1 MMKVSVTILFYL
13 LPLLTI
19 NTLAQQAGDLD
30 NAFGSL
36 GISIIDNNGYDDIA
50 NSSVLSWNGKI
61 IIGGTSVDGPIRYMS
76 ILRLGTLGTP
86 DVSFSDDGWQTISMS
101 GFYESGSK
109 VLMQGTRPVL
119 AGYSEDNYL
128 PRDFVM
134 YRFRGGD
141 GELDEIFGD
150 NGIVVTDFSGNGSL
164 DGIYAGAV
172 LGNKIFLAGET
183 EETGSNSMFALAKYN
198 LGGDL
203 DFSFGNSGLVTTDF
217 ATMAKDRIKDLA
229 VEPEGKIIA
238 VGESAP
244 ENLSPWSWALARY
257 NSDGSLDNSFGT
269 NGKVVQYWAGSYDYL
284 NEIALLPG
292 GKFLVAGK
300 AQDTTVVARF
310 NSNGTLDNTFGSS
323 GKTKIIGVNPHI
335 VVYGNKIFVATSLY
349 SSSFDFDFVLTRLS
363 YNGQIDNPF
372 GNGGSVITAIS
383 PQDDIS
389 RDIHIQSSGRIILTG
404 ETGFPADFVAVGY
417 HNDPFQVNVP
427 FYIVDE
433 IWNQGFIN
441 FSDLGDPGVTAVDAV
456 VYSDSTPVGPFN
468 DSFVASGVASRFYEI
483 TVTPQNAG
491 SNSSYN
497 ASLKLYY
504 SDADIQGINENKLKL
519 VRLTNDGW
527 IYLGGTV
534 NTSENY
540 VEANN
545 VHDVGILA
553 FADPD
558 SITNVD
564 SKEDGLVNEFRL
576 EQNYPN
582 PFNPSTKIKYTIPS
596 VIASGAKQSHF
607 VSLKIYDVLGNEVAT
622 LVNEYKQSGSY
633 EIEFNAAGLSS
644 GIYFYKLQAGG
655 FIETKKM
662 ILLR

>member
-1 MMKVSVTILFYL
+1 MMKVYVTILFYL
-13 LPLLTI
+13 LALLTI
-19 NTLAQQAGDLD
+19 STLAQQAGDLD

-36 GISIIDNNGYDDIA
+36 GISIVDNNGYDDDA
-50 NSSVLSWNGKI
+50 SSSVLSWNGKI
-61 IIGGTSVDGPIRYMS
+61 VIAGTSLNGSVRQMS
-76 ILRLGTLGTP
+76 ILRMGALGNP
-86 DVSFSDDGWQTISMS
+86 DVTFSDDGWQTISMS
-101 GFYESGSK
+101 GFYETGTK
-109 VLMQGTRPVL
+109 VLLQGTRPVL
-119 AGYSEDNYL
+119 AGYSEDGYF

-141 GELDEIFGD
+141 GELDNIFGD
-150 NGIVVTDFSGNGSL
+150 NGIVVTDFSGNNSL
-164 DGIYAGAV
+164 DGVYTGTV
-172 LGNKIFLAGET
+172 LGNKIFLAGESD
-183 EETGSNSMFALAKYN
+183 ETGSNSKFAIAKYN
-198 LGGDL
+198 LGGNL

-217 ATMAKDRIKDLA
+217 ATMQQDRIRDIA
-229 VEPEGKIIA
+229 IEIEGKIIA
-238 VGESAP
+238 VGETAP
-244 ENLSPWSWALARY
+244 ESPYPWSWALARY
-257 NSDGSLDNSFGT
+257 NPDGSLDNTFGT

-284 NEIALLPG
+284 NAIALLPG

-300 AQDTTVVARF
+300 AQDTTVVARY
-310 NSNGTLDNTFGSS
+310 NNDGTLDNTFGNS
-323 GKTKIIGVNPHI
+323 GKTKIFGVNPQI
-335 VVYGNKIFVATSLY
+335 VVYGNKIFAATSLY
-349 SSSFDFDFVLTRLS
+349 SSNFDFDFVLTRLN
-363 YNGQIDNPF
+363 YDGQIDNSF
-372 GNGGSVITAIS
+372 GNGGTVITAVS
-383 PQDDIS
+383 TGDDVVS
-389 RDIHIQSSGRIILTG
+389 DILINSGGRIILTG
-404 ETGFPADFVAVGY
+404 RSGYPGDFVAARY

-427 FYIVDE
+427 FYIVDD
-433 IWNQGFIN
+433 IWNQGFID
-441 FSDLGDPGVTAVDAV
+441 FSELGDPAVTTVDAV
-456 VYSDSTPVGPFN
+456 VYSDSIPGTSFN

-483 TVTPQNAG
+483 SVTPQNAG
-491 SNSSYN
+491 TNSSFN
-497 ASLKLYY
+497 ASLRLYY
-504 SDADIQGINENKLKL
+504 SDFDIQGINENNLKL

-527 IYLGGTV
+527 IYVGGTV

-545 VHDVGILA
+545 VHDVGVFA

-607 VSLKIYDVLGNEVAT
+607 VSLKIYDALGNEVAT
-622 LVNEYKQSGSY
+622 LVNEYKQGGSY